1 MTPDLRELRYFVAV
15 AEELNFTNAAR
26 RLHVS
31 QPSLSAAVRQLET
44 RVGVTLLTRTTR
56 KVELTSA
63 GRTLLA
69 HAREVLEASAS
80 LDGALRAHRGGGSLR
95 IGIFAHGAGNLTLP
109 ILQAFESAHPEVE
122 LLVSE
127 VSPATLVT
135 ALVDNRVDA
144 LIAPGDIEDDRL
156 AVSTLFFEPR
166 TVFAACPVALVTRQ
180 GERDQIVAAFRDIAE
195 RVTAD
200 QLHLV
205 PGATTPARHGVMAVA
220 A

>member
-15 AEELNFTNAAR
+15 AEELSFTNAAR

-31 QPSLSAAVRQLET
+31 QPSLSSAVRQLET
-44 RVGVTLLTRTTR
+44 RVGVTLLQRTTR
-56 KVELTSA
+56 KVELTPA

-80 LDGALRAHRGGGSLR
+80 LDGALRAHRGGGSR
-95 IGIFAHGAGNLTLP
+95 RVGIFAQGAGNLTLP
-109 ILQAFESAHPEVE
+109 ILQAFETAPPEVE
-122 LLVSE
+122 LLVSG
-127 VSPATLVT
+127 VSPAALVT
-135 ALVDNRVDA
+135 ALVDARVDV
-144 LIAPGDIEDDRL
+144 LIAPGELEDDRL
-156 AVSTLFFEPR
+156 DVSSLFFEPR

-180 GERDQIVAAFRDIAE
+180 GERDQIVAAFRAIAE

-205 PGATTPARHGVMAVA
+205 PGASAPGRHGVMAVA

>member
-15 AEELNFTNAAR
+15 AEELSFTNAAR

-31 QPSLSAAVRQLET
+31 QPALSGAVRQLET
-44 RVGVTLLTRTTR
+44 RVGVTLLNRTTR
-56 KVELTSA
+56 KVELTPA

-95 IGIFAHGAGNLTLP
+95 VGIFAQGAGDLTLP

-127 VSPATLVT
+127 VSPTALVT
-135 ALVDNRVDA
+135 ALVDGRVDV
-144 LIAPGDIEDDRL
+144 LIAPGGLEDDRL
-156 AVSTLFFEPR
+156 DARVLFFEPR
-166 TVFAACPVALVTRQ
+166 TVFAACPVALVTRR
-180 GERDQIVAAFRDIAE
+180 GERDEIVAAFREIAE

-205 PGATTPARHGVMAVA
+205 PGASTPGRHGVMAA
-220 A
+220 AA

>member
-1 MTPDLRELRYFVAV
+1 MTPELRELRYFVAV
-15 AEELNFTNAAR
+15 AEELSFTNAAR
-26 RLHVS
+26 RLHVA
-31 QPSLSAAVRQLET
+31 QPSLSGAVRQLET
-44 RVGVTLLTRTTR
+44 RVGVTLLHRTTR
-56 KVELTSA
+56 KVDLTPA

-80 LDGALRAHRGGGSLR
+80 LDGALRAHRDGGSLR
-95 IGIFAHGAGNLTLP
+95 IGIFAQGAGNLTLP
-109 ILQAFESAHPEVE
+109 ILQAFERDHPEVE

-127 VSPATLVT
+127 IGPAALVT
-135 ALVDNRVDA
+135 ALVDGRVDA
-144 LIAPGDIEDDRL
+144 LIAPGELEDDRL
-156 AVSTLFFEPR
+156 DVRTLFFEPR

-180 GERDQIVAAFRDIAE
+180 GERDPIVRAFRDVAE

-205 PGATTPARHGVMAVA
+205 TGTSTPGRHGVMAVA